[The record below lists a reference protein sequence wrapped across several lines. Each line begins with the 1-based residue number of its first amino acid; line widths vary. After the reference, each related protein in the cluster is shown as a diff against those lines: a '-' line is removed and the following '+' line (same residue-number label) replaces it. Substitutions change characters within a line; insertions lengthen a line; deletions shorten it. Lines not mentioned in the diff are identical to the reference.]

1 MPETGQPMASGE
13 FKPMHLKKQSGFT
26 YLAILFAIAIAGVV
40 LAETGINWSQAG
52 QREKERELLFVG
64 NQFRQAI
71 ALYYERTPG
80 AAKSYPAK
88 LEELLADGRYNPP
101 QHYLRKLY
109 RDPVTN
115 LQKWGLII
123 APEGGIMGVH
133 SLSECGSAQKRISIM
148 PIRLSRS
155 GKIHRLGI
163 VYRLS
168 HGSKVHLGNNCFLT

>member
-1 MPETGQPMASGE
+1 
-13 FKPMHLKKQSGFT
+13 MHLKKQSGFT

-88 LEELLADGRYNPP
+88 LEELLADERYNPP

-133 SLSECGSAQKRISIM
+133 SLSDAAPLKRANFDYANQAFE
-148 PIRLSRS
+148 
-155 GKIHRLGI
+155 GAAKYTDWVF
-163 VYRLS
+163 VYRPQAMVQS
-168 HGSKVHLGNNCFLT
+168 PFRQ